1 MSTRWH
7 ATTGGSLHWRAWD
20 DEMVIYNNTS
30 GDTHL
35 LGVDA
40 AQILLLFEQAPA
52 DLGIVSEQFATGFP
66 AETHEEST
74 LQIEQILLQL
84 HELALIEIC

>member
-1 MSTRWH
+1 M
-7 ATTGGSLHWRAWD
+7 HWRAWD

-35 LGVDA
+35 LGADA
-40 AQILLLFEQAPA
+40 AQILLMLQQVPA
-52 DLGIVSEQFATGFP
+52 DISSISEQFATGFP
-66 AETHEEST
+66 AEIHEEST